1 MISECQRT
9 NKKAN
14 VPRIKNT
21 RGIKYIL
28 SEVFIMFNLTPYE
41 RKINNINLWNPFREL
56 DEIEKNFFG
65 NNNVA
70 FKTDIKDEGDH
81 YLLEADLPGFKKE
94 NVNIDID
101 DGYLT
106 ITATR
111 KSEYEDKDKKGN
123 YVRCERSYGSYTRSF
138 SLDGIDSENIGAE
151 LVDGVLKLTLPKQ
164 VKETPKTR
172 RLEIK

>member
-1 MISECQRT
+1 
-9 NKKAN
+9 
-14 VPRIKNT
+14 
-21 RGIKYIL
+21 
-28 SEVFIMFNLTPYE
+28 MFNLTPYE
-41 RKINNINLWNPFREL
+41 RKINNLWNPFREL

-65 NNNVA
+65 NGNANVA

-81 YLLEADLPGFKKE
+81 YLLEADLPGFKKD

-138 SLDGIDSENIGAE
+138 CLDGIDSENISAE
-151 LVDGVLKLTLPKQ
+151 LVDGVLKLTMPKQ

>member
-1 MISECQRT
+1 
-9 NKKAN
+9 
-14 VPRIKNT
+14 
-21 RGIKYIL
+21 
-28 SEVFIMFNLTPYE
+28 MFNLTPYE

-65 NNNVA
+65 NGNANVA

-81 YLLEADLPGFKKE
+81 YLLEADLPGFKKD

-111 KSEYEDKDKKGN
+111 NSEYEDKDKKGN

-138 SLDGIDSENIGAE
+138 SLDGIDSENISAE

>member
-1 MISECQRT
+1 
-9 NKKAN
+9 
-14 VPRIKNT
+14 
-21 RGIKYIL
+21 
-28 SEVFIMFNLTPYE
+28 MFNLTPYE
-41 RKINNINLWNPFREL
+41 RKINNLWNPFRDL

-65 NNNVA
+65 NSSNAVA

-138 SLDGIDSENIGAE
+138 SLDGIDSENIAAE

-164 VKETPKTR
+164 VKEAPKTR

>member
-1 MISECQRT
+1 
-9 NKKAN
+9 
-14 VPRIKNT
+14 
-21 RGIKYIL
+21 
-28 SEVFIMFNLTPYE
+28 MFNLTPYE
-41 RKINNINLWNPFREL
+41 RKINNINLWNPFRDL

-65 NNNVA
+65 STAVA

-81 YLLEADLPGFKKE
+81 YLLEADLPGFKK
-94 NVNIDID
+94 NDVNIDID

-138 SLDGIDSENIGAE
+138 SLDGIDSENIAAE

>member
-1 MISECQRT
+1 
-9 NKKAN
+9 
-14 VPRIKNT
+14 
-21 RGIKYIL
+21 
-28 SEVFIMFNLTPYE
+28 MFNLTPYE

-164 VKETPKTR
+164 VKETAKTR

>member
-1 MISECQRT
+1 
-9 NKKAN
+9 
-14 VPRIKNT
+14 
-21 RGIKYIL
+21 
-28 SEVFIMFNLTPYE
+28 MFNLTPYE

-65 NNNVA
+65 NGNANVA

-81 YLLEADLPGFKKE
+81 YLLEADLPGFKKD

-138 SLDGIDSENIGAE
+138 SLDGIDSENIAAE

-164 VKETPKTR
+164 VKDTPKTR

>member
-1 MISECQRT
+1 
-9 NKKAN
+9 
-14 VPRIKNT
+14 
-21 RGIKYIL
+21 
-28 SEVFIMFNLTPYE
+28 MFNLTPYE

-65 NNNVA
+65 NGNANVA

-81 YLLEADLPGFKKE
+81 YLLEADLPGFKKD

-138 SLDGIDSENIGAE
+138 SLDGIDSENIAAE